1 VILSPVGSKAVALGM
16 LMAAL
21 ERNFA
26 VVLVESLAYK
36 AAPAVLD
43 VGPGPA
49 GELVHIWLHGE
60 AYASA
65 TRGVARES

>member
-1 VILSPVGSKAVALGM
+1 MIAILPLIALAQVAGQEAAPAVWI
-16 LMAAL
+16 L
-21 ERNFA
+21 ETP
-26 VVLVESLAYK
+26 K

-60 AYASA
+60 AYAPA
-65 TRGVARES
+65 TREVGT